1 MAGFSLLLMLVAAAI
16 ARADDI
22 LVYQDGALASQWQDW
37 SWSSTISY
45 AATDIAEGSSS
56 ISVTSQAWS
65 ALSLYYPTPFGSYAG
80 LEFDIA
86 VSACRHG
93 LCGTADA
100 NLGMI
105 GRATGHLYPAYRRHQ
120 QRELGV
126 HSALCV
132 QHAGHGGRLHARSAQ
147 LRECPSEQPA
157 LSKCS
162 SHVFGEC
169 LADTLSKGT
178 GAWDRITFQAGG
190 NGASVSKGKICGP
203 RRNSCIP
210 LPVPP

>member
-1 MAGFSLLLMLVAAAI
+1 MAGFSLLLMLVAAAV

-86 VSACRHG
+86 VSACWHG

-100 NLGMI
+100 SRGMI
-105 GRATGHLYPAYRRHQ
+105 GRATGHLDPAYGRHQ

-126 HSALCV
+126 HSALRV
-132 QHAGHGGRLHARSAQ
+132 QHGGHSGRLHARSAQ
-147 LRECPSEQPA
+147 LQIGRA
-157 LSKCS
+157 
-162 SHVFGEC
+162 HV
-169 LADTLSKGT
+169 
-178 GAWDRITFQAGG
+178 
-190 NGASVSKGKICGP
+190 
-203 RRNSCIP
+203 
-210 LPVPP
+210 